1 MGGFPG
7 FADHGRGLRFFQHAD
22 ESAVRGGLKPLHAG
36 AGSVRETIEVNMDDS
51 LRVLLV
57 DDEESYLRIAAKV
70 FGRSGFEVVSCS
82 VGRDVV
88 GLLAEREC
96 QVVVL
101 DLKMPGMTGREVL
114 REIKGRFPDVQVII
128 LTGHASSDDAAACL
142 TGGAFD
148 FLIKPVEMEHLMDR
162 VRSAY
167 AMWRIATGRQGD

>member
-1 MGGFPG
+1 M
-7 FADHGRGLRFFQHAD
+7 
-22 ESAVRGGLKPLHAG
+22 
-36 AGSVRETIEVNMDDS
+36 NDS

-57 DDEESYLRIAAKV
+57 DDEESYLKTAAKV
-70 FGRSGFEVVSCS
+70 FRRSGMDVESCS

-88 GLLAEREC
+88 GLLGETEC

-101 DLKMPGMTGREVL
+101 DLKMPGMSGQEVL

-148 FLIKPVEMEHLMDR
+148 FLIKPVEMDHLMDR

-167 AMWRIATGRQGD
+167 AMWRIAAGRPVD